1 MQRKVKYFSI
11 TTIFL
16 SLLFL
21 TGCGAK
27 KEVEAV
33 QKKAPPSWYVNP
45 PKTTASALYALG
57 EGENREEAVKNA
69 LNMMASTLS
78 VSISSQFD
86 SKKVVQEGLVNTHQS
101 TVVSSTQ
108 SDVKNIRIS
117 SYELM
122 ESYKLGFNNYI
133 VLIRSDKQKLFESLK
148 HELQQKFALADSHI
162 DSLSSHNA
170 IKRLSGY
177 KKVKREIKDV
187 PDTIVVMNVLDGSF
201 KGKEYI
207 EKIDIINSSY
217 EKLLS
222 SISVEIECD
231 SDSKVLEASIKE
243 GFAANGVEINNSKG
257 STHFIVR
264 IDVDVEQKDSSFGF
278 ALARFAIDISV
289 KDHKGSI
296 VASNKLN
303 IVGYST
309 QGYEVAKEDVAIK
322 LDEMIKNEGI
332 GKITGLDI

>member
-1 MQRKVKYFSI
+1 MNKIVKYILIVPLIFS
-11 TTIFL
+11 T
-16 SLLFL
+16 LFL
-21 TGCGAK
+21 AGCGAK

-33 QKKAPPSWYVNP
+33 QKKVLPSWYVNP
-45 PKTTASALYALG
+45 PKTTASTLYAIG
-57 EGENREEAVKNA
+57 EGEDRDEALKNA
-69 LNMMASTLS
+69 LNMMTSTLS
-78 VSISSQFD
+78 VSISSQYE

-101 TVVSSTQ
+101 TVVSETK

-122 ESYKLGFNNYI
+122 ESHKLGFNNYI

-148 HELQQKFALADSHI
+148 HELQQKFALADAHI
-162 DSLSSHNA
+162 DSLSSQNA
-170 IKRLSGY
+170 IKRLRGY

-201 KGKEYI
+201 EGKEYI
-207 EKIDIINSSY
+207 KKIDIINSSY

-222 SISVEIECD
+222 SISVEIEYD
-231 SDSKVLEASIKE
+231 SDSKVLEAPIKE
-243 GFAANGVEINNSKG
+243 GFTAKGVEIKNSKG
-257 STHFIVR
+257 SAHFIVS
-264 IDVDVEQKDSSFGF
+264 IDSDVEQKDSSFGF

-309 QGYEVAKEDVAIK
+309 QGYDVAKEDVAIK
-322 LDEMIKNEGI
+322 LDEMIKKEGI
-332 GKITGLDI
+332 YKVTGLNL